1 MFEIN
6 KRNQRVIVESI
17 IKIIDINIY
26 KEEYHNLDTSKMNND
41 EFKINYAIYKNKQEK
56 LKLLLNEVAER
67 LETESNNYK
76 QPLETLIEYLY
87 NKHKILFPTNLE
99 DMISAKRELKLW
111 LLI

>member
-6 KRNQRVIVESI
+6 KRNQKRIVELI
-17 IKIIDINIY
+17 IKIIDINIFRVEY
-26 KEEYHNLDTSKMNND
+26 YNSNKESQILIQKVFEENENKM
-41 EFKINYAIYKNKQEK
+41 K
-56 LKLLLNEVAER
+56 LYLNEVAER

-87 NKHKILFPTNLE
+87 NKHKILFPINLE

-111 LLI
+111 LLM